1 MMSKQKVIEF
11 LNSQMEK
18 FTTNLRFREI
28 DDSPYI
34 YIISMDVFLNP
45 CSNMCIT
52 QGAKDVILH
61 RLAVLGIDERTV
73 SFIPTKYGLAI
84 SAEKDGKQYWEEK

>member
-1 MMSKQKVIEF
+1 MTKQKVIEF
-11 LNSQMEK
+11 LNFQMEK

-34 YIISMDVFLNP
+34 YIINTDIFFNP

-52 QGAKDVILH
+52 QSARDVILEK
-61 RLAVLGIDERTV
+61 LVILGIEKERV
-73 SFIPTKYGLAI
+73 SFIPTVQGVAI